1 MLVLAPTRELAIQ
14 TKEVVDNFDLFKVV
28 CLYGGE
34 SRYQQVQYCKRYRP
48 PIVVGTPGRI
58 NDLIDSSIIDV
69 DQVKYLGKCR
79 VNDAA
84 RHLFLIGFALF
95 LIAAFF
101 S

>member
-79 VNDAA
+79 V
-84 RHLFLIGFALF
+84 IS
-95 LIAAFF
+95 F
-101 S
+101 SSPLHYC